1 MHMRRHRIGGDV
13 RLVAADSNTVQLVSY
28 LQRMAKA
35 AHHKRQI
42 VERGGIDALVKV
54 CRRGMVGP
62 VWPIRAAR
70 HKHTRFTQAQRRS
83 RAGACAHT
91 HVP

>member
-13 RLVAADSNTVQLVSY
+13 RRVAADSNTIQLVSY

-62 VWPIRAAR
+62 VGPFALHGTSTRASHR
-70 HKHTRFTQAQRRS
+70 HRGVHAL
-83 RAGACAHT
+83 AHALT